1 MAIKKIL
8 VPLRGN
14 ARNQV
19 VLETALAAA
28 QRFGAHLE
36 ALYVRADPRYVLP
49 YATLAMSGSMKKSV
63 LESARRS
70 AAEQADKARTAFERF
85 CAKHDVP
92 IVKRPPA
99 KTPVSASW
107 REEVGKES
115 DAVAQ
120 RGLFTDMIVVSR
132 PTAPSPAPDVLEAAL
147 LQTGQP
153 VLIVPPKLHEC
164 VANNIA
170 IGWNASAEA
179 ARAIVAAMPCLTVA
193 DAVTILISTKRVAS
207 GKDLADYLAWHG
219 VKARVRQFHVGKR
232 AVGAIL
238 LAEAS
243 SLKADLLVIGGY
255 SHVRAR
261 QLLFGGVTRHI
272 LAAAEIPVLMAH

>member
-8 VPLRGN
+8 VPLGSN

-36 ALYVRADPRYVLP
+36 VLYIRPDPRFAVP
-49 YATLAMSGSMKKSV
+49 YATLGMSGRMKKTV
-63 LESARRS
+63 MESARQS
-70 AAEQADKARTAFERF
+70 ANEQAVKARAAFKKF
-85 CAKHDVP
+85 FGKHGIP

-99 KTPVSASW
+99 GAPVSASW
-107 REEVGKES
+107 REGVGNPS
-115 DAVAQ
+115 DVVAQ
-120 RGLFTDMIVVSR
+120 RGLYADLIVVPR
-132 PTAPSPAPDVLEAAL
+132 PAAASAAAEMLEAAL

-153 VLIVPPKLHEC
+153 LLIVPPQSQEC
-164 VANNIA
+164 VASKIA

-179 ARAIVAAMPCLTVA
+179 ARAVAAAMPCLTVA
-193 DAVTILISTKRVAS
+193 DAVTILISPKRAAS
-207 GKDLADYLAWHG
+207 AKDLADHLVWHG
-219 VKARVRQFHVGKR
+219 VKASVHQFRVGTRSVGET
-232 AVGAIL
+232 L
-238 LAEAS
+238 LAEARA
-243 SLKADLLVIGGY
+243 LKADLLVIGGY

-261 QLLFGGVTRHI
+261 ELLFGGVTRHI